1 MKKYIITMVALVV
14 FAANANAQKKQQFAW
29 NKKIMTE
36 VGLSAEQQAKVD
48 SIKSASNAEMQVVK
62 SDATLAEDVKK
73 SKLQEMQKKRL
84 ATIDAVLS
92 DEQKKK
98 AEEIKARIKAESA
111 TPE

>member
-1 MKKYIITMVALVV
+1 
-14 FAANANAQKKQQFAW
+14 
-29 NKKIMTE
+29 
-36 VGLSAEQQAKVD
+36 
-48 SIKSASNAEMQVVK
+48 VK

-73 SKLQEMQKKRL
+73 TKLQDMQKKRL